1 MSPPLGN
8 SEIWDPIKST
18 AEKFPLRQCGNGR
31 ATWIARI
38 CFGLQNI
45 ARVGQ
50 WAMRR
55 GFNILLCMSGKM
67 PRRYDVGANSF
78 GPSIATDRFVKPTAN
93 PGANINAAA
102 SLRSVNYMVNHICE
116 PIQSRRA
123 TSSGSDR
130 TLQDGDRAPLT
141 FQFAQRF
148 FGNGFVQFRAP
159 VQQIPSRAK

>member
-38 CFGLQNI
+38 CFGF
-45 ARVGQ
+45 AKHCSCRTV
-50 WAMRR
+50 AMRR
-55 GFNILLCMSGKM
+55 GLNILLCMSGKM

-78 GPSIATDRFVKPTAN
+78 GPSIAIDRFVKP
-93 PGANINAAA
+93 
-102 SLRSVNYMVNHICE
+102 
-116 PIQSRRA
+116 
-123 TSSGSDR
+123 
-130 TLQDGDRAPLT
+130 

-148 FGNGFVQFRAP
+148 FGIGFVQFRAP
-159 VQQIPSRAK
+159 VQQIPCRAK